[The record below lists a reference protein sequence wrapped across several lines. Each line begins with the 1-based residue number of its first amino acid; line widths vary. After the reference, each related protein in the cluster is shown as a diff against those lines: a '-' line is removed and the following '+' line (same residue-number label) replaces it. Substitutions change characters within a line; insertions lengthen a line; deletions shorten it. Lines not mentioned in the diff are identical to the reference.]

1 MKPFPQ
7 RCFSAFGGP
16 YPAAVG
22 SDPLLPR
29 ALSVEEVSGSTEA
42 QEWERRFGLMPK
54 VEVFTGYSF
63 MSAGFPFSTD
73 PAAGN
78 GSGVLNGW
86 NFSAAVNPNRWI
98 GVVADFGGY
107 YGPVTKGITFKPA
120 NCVLCTG
127 DVNGILHNMYTFTAG
142 PQLSIRHDSVTV
154 FAHALFGGAHIR
166 EDLVAFVTP
175 SASVSS
181 TNFAFLVGGGADIN
195 FFHRFALR
203 IQPDYLKTEILS
215 RKQNSFRGSAGV
227 VFKFGQ

>member
-1 MKPFPQ
+1 MHKL
-7 RCFSAFGGP
+7 SA
-16 YPAAVG
+16 VLMV
-22 SDPLLPR
+22 LLAL
-29 ALSVEEVSGSTEA
+29 ALSA
-42 QEWERRFGLMPK
+42 QAQDTPK

-78 GSGVLNGW
+78 ARGVLNGW
-86 NFSAAVNPNRWI
+86 NFSAAVNANRWF

-107 YGPVTKGITFKPA
+107 YGSSTKGLTFKPA

-127 DVNGILHNMYTFTAG
+127 NVTGILHNMHTFTAG
-142 PQLSIRHDSVTV
+142 PQIALRQESLTV

-166 EDLVAFVTP
+166 EDLVSFVTP

-181 TNFAFLVGGGADIN
+181 TNFALMVGGGADIALS
-195 FFHRFALR
+195 HRLVLR

-215 RKQNSFRGSAGV
+215 RKQNNFRFSTGV
-227 VFKFGQ
+227 VFRL